1 MTDFEKAK
9 KEYEE
14 DFEIRYIKIKEEQE
28 AESLKREQ
36 MEEEAREKRI
46 ASYKAE
52 ELKLEEIEKKRNI
65 DNNKNH
71 SKSEGN
77 KENIGIVTSKKY
89 IYNEDVDSLTF
100 GWWKTWPW
108 LSLVFGTIYF
118 LVESNSF
125 NNGILVFSILAL
137 NILLNILILR
147 YNKYAFLI
155 ATILSINPLL
165 WIINGIYLKNR
176 WKHPL
181 VNNGIDLTKVE
192 TTSIKEVLSPIISNS
207 ISASKQIAESFKS
220 IDSLISSHNQI
231 ENAEVAELQEL
242 VNKAISKGDTEMAQ
256 SLLKILERKKAV

>member
-1 MTDFEKAK
+1 MTEFEKAQQEYL
-9 KEYEE
+9 KE
-14 DFEIRYIKIKEEQE
+14 FEIKYNE
-28 AESLKREQ
+28 
-36 MEEEAREKRI
+36 
-46 ASYKAE
+46 
-52 ELKLEEIEKKRNI
+52 KLEQQNIEKKEEAEERKQEN
-65 DNNKNH
+65 
-71 SKSEGN
+71 SKPTYHDWEQISEDTHPTQPTPKLN
-77 KENIGIVTSKKY
+77 L
-89 IYNEDVDSLTF
+89 SLITF
-100 GWWKTWPW
+100 GWWQIWAG
-108 LSLVFGTIYF
+108 LSLVLGTTFGLIYF
-118 LVESNSF
+118 ILEAIPSG
-125 NNGILVFSILAL
+125 NGLLVFTIIIINIILSIKIL
-137 NILLNILILR
+137 N

-192 TTSIKEVLSPIISNS
+192 KTSIKEALSPIISNS